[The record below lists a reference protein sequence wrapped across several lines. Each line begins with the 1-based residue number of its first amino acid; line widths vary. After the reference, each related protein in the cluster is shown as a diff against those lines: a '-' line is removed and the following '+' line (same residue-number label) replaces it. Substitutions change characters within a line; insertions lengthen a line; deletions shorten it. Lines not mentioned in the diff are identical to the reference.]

1 MKLFL
6 KLLMF
11 YLIFHIINRENSID
25 GVLDATFS
33 VEHSS
38 FGVLKNHELKPG
50 GKDIVVTEENKR
62 EYVRLYVNY
71 RFMRGIEQQF
81 LALQKGFHELIPPLL
96 LRPFD
101 ERELELVIGGLG
113 TIDINDWKMHTRLKH
128 CTPDTPVVQ
137 WFWQIVESYGEEMRA
152 RLLQFV
158 TGSSRVPLQGF
169 KALQGRLRTPF
180 NTNSS
185 RTFLLT
191 NLLFHTCINI
201 SLQGQQEQQVLG
213 YLQFTLW
220 MLQARIYQKHTPVST
235 E

>member
-1 MKLFL
+1 M
-6 KLLMF
+6 
-11 YLIFHIINRENSID
+11 
-25 GVLDATFS
+25 LDATFS

-50 GKDIVVTEENKR
+50 GKDIPVTEENKK

-81 LALQKGFHELIPPLL
+81 LALQKGFHELIPPQL

-128 CTPDTPVVQ
+128 CTPDTSVVK

-169 KALQGRLRTPF
+169 KALQGKKIHAIRSNYF
-180 NTNSS
+180 SV
-185 RTFLLT
+185 FLLFFFF
-191 NLLFHTCINI
+191 NLLGIIYVF
-201 SLQGQQEQQVLG
+201 LQGQQEPRDRVCLR
-213 YLQFTLW
+213 FTQW
-220 MLQARIYQKHTPVST
+220 MRRVKIYQKRIPVSI

>member
-1 MKLFL
+1 M
-6 KLLMF
+6 
-11 YLIFHIINRENSID
+11 
-25 GVLDATFS
+25 
-33 VEHSS
+33 
-38 FGVLKNHELKPG
+38 LKNHELKPG
-50 GKDIVVTEENKR
+50 GKDITVTEENKR

-128 CTPDTPVVQ
+128 CTPDTSVVQ

-169 KALQGRLRTPF
+169 KALQGKFSNNTICKYRLRGYQYKCFKNVFFLFIKYVKCLEKFSGQF
-180 NTNSS
+180 NIYVHCIEFAIFN
-185 RTFLLT
+185 
-191 NLLFHTCINI
+191 NLLI
-201 SLQGQQEQQVLG
+201 
-213 YLQFTLW
+213 
-220 MLQARIYQKHTPVST
+220 
-235 E
+235 